1 VKKPK
6 DILEFVIVHETA
18 HINEPTH
25 SDRFI
30 AILGE
35 HYPTWREARAE
46 LNDPRSVRKSRT
58 VSPAFSYAMGRASV
72 RCTAERTSFSRIRIG
87 AIIFNSTSI
96 STETTAA
103 GLGANHQTGWT
114 GLVAKMIELY
124 GRFDPKQLLQEG
136 KRGAHAGGKAEK

>member
-1 VKKPK
+1 VYGGTDKFQS
-6 DILEFVIVHETA
+6 DTALARLSSILRV
-18 HINEPTH
+18 
-25 SDRFI
+25 
-30 AILGE
+30 
-35 HYPTWREARAE
+35 
-46 LNDPRSVRKSRT
+46 
-58 VSPAFSYAMGRASV
+58 
-72 RCTAERTSFSRIRIG
+72 
-87 AIIFNSTSI
+87 